1 MTSRSHAA
9 IARWIAREL
18 DTAPPR
24 AKSLVVTVWGDALAP
39 HGGAVWLSGLI
50 RLLAPLRINERLVRT
65 SVYRLTQDGWLAS
78 RQAGRRSL
86 YRLTAQGSR
95 RFENAYRRIYRAPPD
110 AWDGNWDL
118 ILSTPAG
125 AGARRS
131 ELRRELA
138 WEGFGAIAAGVYARP
153 TRPGQTAPD
162 EIIAALGHPADAV
175 LLRGRELKPGAAP
188 LEALLRRCWDLDS
201 IDADY
206 RRFIRRFGR
215 VVELFRTDAAPDP
228 GQCFV
233 VRTLLIHEFRRV
245 TLHDPQLPPAML
257 PARWHA
263 PDAYALCRDFYRLTH
278 RCAEQHLAATL
289 APDGGRLPPA
299 ADYFYRR
306 FGGLPAPGSRRRA
319 ENGRTG

>member
-9 IARWIAREL
+9 IARWIGREL

-65 SVYRLTQDGWLAS
+65 SVYRLTKDGWLDS
-78 RQAGRRSL
+78 RQSGRRSL
-86 YRLTAQGSR
+86 YRLTAQGRR
-95 RFENAYRRIYRAPPD
+95 RFENAYRRIYRAPSES
-110 AWDGNWDL
+110 WDGNWDL
-118 ILSTPAG
+118 ILSPPAG
-125 AGARRS
+125 GGARRS
-131 ELRRELA
+131 KLRQELG
-138 WEGFGAIAAGVYARP
+138 WEGFGAIAGGVYARP
-153 TRPGQTAPD
+153 TRPGQTAPA
-162 EIIAALGHPADAV
+162 EIIRALGHPVDV
-175 LLRGRELKPGAAP
+175 VSLRGRELKPAAAP
-188 LEALLRRCWDLDS
+188 LEVLLRQCWDLES
-201 IDADY
+201 LDADY
-206 RRFIRRFGR
+206 RRFIRRFRR
-215 VVELFRTDAAPDP
+215 VVELFRADAAPEP

-257 PARWHA
+257 PASWHA

-289 APDGGRLPPA
+289 ALDGGPLPPA

-306 FGGLPAPGSRRRA
+306 FGGLPPAGPRRRDKG
-319 ENGRTG
+319 GRTA